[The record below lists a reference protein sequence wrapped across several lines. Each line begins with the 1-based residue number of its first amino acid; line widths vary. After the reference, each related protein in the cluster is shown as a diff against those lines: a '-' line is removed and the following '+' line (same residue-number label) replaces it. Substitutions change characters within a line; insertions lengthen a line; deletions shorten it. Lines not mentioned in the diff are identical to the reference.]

1 MLYHF
6 IKHKMLGFSLF
17 IKILAILILINA
29 FILSTNIYLMSVRN
43 TLCQVTRVQSIRLA
57 WFLLP

>member
-1 MLYHF
+1 MLYHC
-6 IKHKMLGFSLF
+6 IKYKMLGFSLF
-17 IKILAILILINA
+17 IKILAILILINE